1 MIECVREIIKIVTNF
16 INWLFQL
23 KIDITDDLTMSV
35 GTLFLSFIVF
45 VLIIY
50 FVLKAIGI
58 VKGDDQ
64 E

>member
-1 MIECVREIIKIVTNF
+1 MIECVREIIKIMTNF

-23 KIDITDDLTMSV
+23 NIEITENLTISI

-58 VKGDDQ
+58 VKGDD
-64 E
+64 

>member
-1 MIECVREIIKIVTNF
+1 MIECVQEILKIIANF
-16 INWLFQL
+16 IDWLFKL
-23 KIDITDDLTMSV
+23 KIDITDNLTMSI

-50 FVLKAIGI
+50 FVLKSIGI
-58 VKGDDQ
+58 VKGDG

>member
-1 MIECVREIIKIVTNF
+1 MIECVQEILKIIANF
-16 INWLFQL
+16 IDWLFKL
-23 KIDITDDLTMSV
+23 KIDITDNLTMSI

-58 VKGDDQ
+58 VKGDD
-64 E
+64 